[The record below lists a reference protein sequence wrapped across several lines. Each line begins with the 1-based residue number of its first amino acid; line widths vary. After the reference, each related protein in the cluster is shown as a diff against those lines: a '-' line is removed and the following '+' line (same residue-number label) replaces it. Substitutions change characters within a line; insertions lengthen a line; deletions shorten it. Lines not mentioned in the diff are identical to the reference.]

1 MHRHINHAGLNIDVF
16 DLANKSGDSLR
27 DLHATRRNSRE
38 HNFLK
43 LRVALDNFV
52 RNPSKR
58 ATNCFRV
65 HDWDGGGWILF
76 CLLHAFPWRPRGIGL
91 KEKFRRRTFRCAP
104 PSFAALA
111 SWSDVSRSNQA
122 ELSQSQCLCQPSRS
136 QSIYASKSPRVRQE
150 TPYKAPNPLRI
161 DLDLLP
167 KGASRVSVLS

>member
-1 MHRHINHAGLNIDVF
+1 MHRHIDDTSFDIDLF
-16 DLANKSGDSLR
+16 DLLNERRDSLR

-122 ELSQSQCLCQPSRS
+122 EPSQSRCLYRLFRF
-136 QSIYASKSPRVRQE
+136 QSTCVSKSPPARQGI
-150 TPYKAPNPLRI
+150 PCKALNP
-161 DLDLLP
+161 
-167 KGASRVSVLS
+167 